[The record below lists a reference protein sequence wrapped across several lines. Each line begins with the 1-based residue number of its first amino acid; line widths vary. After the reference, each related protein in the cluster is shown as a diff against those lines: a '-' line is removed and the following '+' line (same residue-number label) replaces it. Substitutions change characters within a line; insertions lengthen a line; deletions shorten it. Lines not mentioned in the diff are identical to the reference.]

1 MLVKDL
7 FGDIVD
13 PVNQDEMDQNESE
26 SEEDEFGGQDESFK
40 MADNL
45 ASGYFDA
52 GASQEKSY
60 TLTMICDPDDS
71 GIDKKFREYR
81 EWLQEKEGQNGL
93 KRPKRLVINANQNL
107 QSTAKK
113 GGAPLLLSAA
123 EDDKF
128 RRQHQQ
134 IGKVVFLKDRDIEI
148 NAFEKEISKWVPQFH
163 YKMHQLCS
171 RRPRFS
177 EMRPTKYNA

>member
-13 PVNQDEMDQNESE
+13 PMEGQDDLDQNDSE
-26 SEEDEFGGQDESFK
+26 SEEELFGAQDESFK

-45 ASGYFDA
+45 VSGYLD
-52 GASQEKSY
+52 GSTQEKSY

-71 GIDKKFREYR
+71 GIDKKYREYR
-81 EWLQEKEGQNGL
+81 EWLQEKDSNNGL
-93 KRPKRLVINANQNL
+93 KRPKRLIINANQNP
-107 QSTAKK
+107 QNAGKK
-113 GGAPLLLSAA
+113 GGPPLLLSAA

-163 YKMHQLCS
+163 YKMH
-171 RRPRFS
+171 
-177 EMRPTKYNA
+177 

>member
-1 MLVKDL
+1 
-7 FGDIVD
+7 
-13 PVNQDEMDQNESE
+13 
-26 SEEDEFGGQDESFK
+26 

-45 ASGYFDA
+45 AGGYFD
-52 GASQEKSY
+52 GGSASEKSY
-60 TLTMICDPDDS
+60 TLTMICDPDDA

-81 EWLQEKEGQNGL
+81 DWLAEREVGQNGL
-93 KRPKRLVINANQNL
+93 RGPKRLVINANQN
-107 QSTAKK
+107 QQGKK
-113 GGAPLLLSAA
+113 GGQPLLLSAA

-128 RRQHQQ
+128 RRQNQQ

-171 RRPRFS
+171 RKPRFS